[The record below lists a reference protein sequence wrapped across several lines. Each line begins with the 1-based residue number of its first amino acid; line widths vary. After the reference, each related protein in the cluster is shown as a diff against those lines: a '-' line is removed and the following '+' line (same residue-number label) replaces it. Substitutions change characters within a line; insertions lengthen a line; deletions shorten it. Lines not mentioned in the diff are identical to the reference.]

1 MKILSHLAVDE
12 QFLGRK
18 LLRLLERKI
27 VSKGKLAS
35 FSWFHKWK
43 PSNHEELLAYF
54 SS

>member
-12 QFLGRK
+12 QFLGGK

-43 PSNHEELLAYF
+43 TSNHEELLAYF